1 MVPRPSAMSCLL
13 TRLPLL
19 ALAIALAAPASAQ
32 HALAQATRVV
42 PSGVD
47 QALRLPGQALR
58 DMQELADPLTD
69 ATLRPVIDRAR
80 ESRRLLRRHPDL
92 LDRDPAGDLV
102 MKQRVLAIEPSADAL
117 ARSTGAGF
125 IEVERRHLKELGIQ
139 VVVLRAPA
147 RLDARAAIALL
158 RELDPAGNYEYDHL
172 YLRSAAAS
180 PSVAESAARKAPTG
194 ALPVRVGLLDGGV
207 DSTHPALKR
216 TRIQAWGCDGRR
228 VPDAHGTAVASLLM
242 ADSGGTLYAA
252 DLWCGQP
259 VGGAST
265 GLAQA
270 LAWMAREKVVVINV
284 SLVGPDN
291 ALLRRA
297 VNVLVERGHVLVAA
311 VGNDGPAA
319 LPLYPAAYPGV
330 IGVTAIDRRERPLPE
345 AGRGQQ
351 VDFAAAGSQLRAAA
365 PKGGWVTVRG
375 TSFAAP
381 RVAHLAASHVG
392 ELLPGNADVA
402 VRALGRHA
410 RDAGAP
416 GRDDIFGLGVISR

>member
-1 MVPRPSAMSCLL
+1 M
-13 TRLPLL
+13 
-19 ALAIALAAPASAQ
+19 ALALAAPANAQ
-32 HALAQATRVV
+32 RALAQPARTV
-42 PSGVD
+42 PGVD
-47 QALRLPGQALR
+47 QVLRLPGQALR
-58 DMQELADPLTD
+58 DMQEVADPLTD

-80 ESRRLLRRHPDL
+80 ETRRLLRRHPDL
-92 LDRDPAGDLV
+92 LDRDPAGELV
-102 MKQRVLAIEPSADAL
+102 MKQRVVAIDSSADAL
-117 ARSTGAGF
+117 ARSFAAGF
-125 IEVERRHLKELGIQ
+125 IEAERRDLEELDIR
-139 VVVLRAPA
+139 VVVLQAPA
-147 RLDARAAIALL
+147 KLDTRAAIALL
-158 RELDPAGNYEYDHL
+158 RELDPDGSYDYDHL
-172 YLRSAAAS
+172 YLRSGAVAPSAAEALTATASAPAAS
-180 PSVAESAARKAPTG
+180 
-194 ALPVRVGLLDGGV
+194 VRLGLLDGGV
-207 DSTHPALKR
+207 DSTHPALAKTR
-216 TRIQAWGCDGRR
+216 TQAWGCNGKRL
-228 VPDAHGTAVASLLM
+228 PDAHGTAVASLLM
-242 ADSGGTLYAA
+242 AGSAGTLYAA

-297 VNVLVERGHVLVAA
+297 VNALVERGHVLVAA

-330 IGVTAIDRRERPLPE
+330 IGVTAVDRRQRPLPE

-351 VDFAAAGSQLRAAA
+351 VDFAATGSQLRAAG

-381 RVAHLAASHVG
+381 RVAHLAASHSG
-392 ELLPGNADVA
+392 ELRPGNADA
-402 VRALGRHA
+402 VVQTLGRAA

-416 GRDDIFGLGVISR
+416 GRDDIFGIGILEN

>member
-1 MVPRPSAMSCLL
+1 MVPRPSALSCLL
-13 TRLPLL
+13 SRPALL
-19 ALAIALAAPASAQ
+19 TLVMALAASASAPP
-32 HALAQATRVV
+32 ALAQATRVV

-47 QALRLPGQALR
+47 QVLRLPGQTLR

-102 MKQRVLAIEPSADAL
+102 MKHRVLAIEPSADAL
-117 ARSTGAGF
+117 ARSIGAGF
-125 IEVERRHLKELGIQ
+125 VEVERRNLEELGIQ
-139 VVVLRAPA
+139 VVVLQAPA
-147 RLDARAAIALL
+147 RLDTRAAIALL
-158 RELDPAGNYEYDHL
+158 RELDPTGSYEYDHL
-172 YLRSAAAS
+172 YLRGAAAP
-180 PSVAESAARKAPTG
+180 PSVAESATGKAPTG
-194 ALPVRVGLLDGGV
+194 TPPVRAGLLDGGV
-207 DSTHPALKR
+207 DSAHPALASTR
-216 TRIQAWGCDGRR
+216 TQAWGCNGRR
-228 VPDAHGTAVASLLM
+228 LPDTHGTAVASLLM
-242 ADSGGTLYAA
+242 AGSGGTLYAA

-265 GLAQA
+265 ALAQA

-297 VNVLVERGHVLVAA
+297 VNAMVERGHVLVAA

-330 IGVTAIDRRERPLPE
+330 IGVTAVDRRERPLPE

-351 VDFAAAGSQLRAAA
+351 VDFAAVGSQLRAAG

-381 RVAHLAASHVG
+381 HVAHLAASHVG
-392 ELLPGNADVA
+392 ELRPGNADA
-402 VRALGRHA
+402 VMRALERDA
-410 RDAGAP
+410 RDAGTS
-416 GRDDIFGLGVISR
+416 GRDDIFGWGILEN

>member
-1 MVPRPSAMSCLL
+1 MSCLL
-13 TRLPLL
+13 LRLALL
-19 ALAIALAAPASAQ
+19 ALAVALAAPASAQ
-32 HALAQATRVV
+32 RALAQATRAV
-42 PSGVD
+42 PGVD
-47 QALRLPGQALR
+47 QVLRLPGQALR
-58 DMQELADPLTD
+58 DMQEVADPLTD

-92 LDRDPAGDLV
+92 LDRDPAGELV

-117 ARSTGAGF
+117 ARSVGAGF
-125 IEVERRHLKELGIQ
+125 IEVERRHLEELGIQ
-139 VVVLRAPA
+139 VVVLQPPA
-147 RLDARAAIALL
+147 QLDTRAAIALL
-158 RELDPAGNYEYDHL
+158 RELDPMGSYEYDHL
-172 YLRSAAAS
+172 YLRSGATS
-180 PSVAESAARKAPTG
+180 PSSAESAAAKAPTG
-194 ALPVRVGLLDGGV
+194 ALLVRVGLLDGGV
-207 DSTHPALKR
+207 DSAHPALKSTR
-216 TRIQAWGCDGRR
+216 TQAWGCDGLR

-242 ADSGGTLYAA
+242 AGSGGTLYAA

-265 GLAQA
+265 ALAQA

-297 VNVLVERGHVLVAA
+297 VNAMVERGHVLVAA

-330 IGVTAIDRRERPLPE
+330 IGVTAVDRRERPLPE

-351 VDFAAAGSQLRAAA
+351 VDFAAAGSQLRAAG

-392 ELLPGNADVA
+392 ELRPGNTDAV
-402 VRALGRHA
+402 VRALGRDA
-410 RDAGAP
+410 RDAGTP
-416 GRDDIFGLGVISR
+416 GRDDIFGWGILEN

>member
-1 MVPRPSAMSCLL
+1 MYVLLPRLA
-13 TRLPLL
+13 LL
-19 ALAIALAAPASAQ
+19 ALAIALAAPAGAQ
-32 HALAQATRVV
+32 HALAQATRAV

-47 QALRLPGQALR
+47 QVLRLPGQALR
-58 DMQELADPLTD
+58 DMQDVADPLTD

-92 LDRDPAGDLV
+92 LDRDPAGELV

-117 ARSTGAGF
+117 ARSLSAGF
-125 IEVERRHLKELGIQ
+125 IEVERRNLEELGLQ
-139 VVVLRAPA
+139 VVVLQAPA
-147 RLDARAAIALL
+147 RLDTRAAIALL
-158 RELDPAGNYEYDHL
+158 RELDPAGSYEYDHL
-172 YLRSAAAS
+172 YLRSGLPTPAVAAPTVATASSSAS
-180 PSVAESAARKAPTG
+180 PA
-194 ALPVRVGLLDGGV
+194 RVGLLDGGV
-207 DSTHPALKR
+207 DSAHPALAGTR
-216 TRIQAWGCDGRR
+216 TQAWGCDGRR
-228 VPDAHGTAVASLLM
+228 LPDAHGTAVASLLM
-242 ADSGGTLYAA
+242 AGSGGTLFAA

-265 GLAQA
+265 ALAQA

-297 VNVLVERGHVLVAA
+297 VNAMVERGHVLVAA

-330 IGVTAIDRRERPLPE
+330 IGVTAVDRRERPLPE

-351 VDFAAAGSQLRAAA
+351 VDFAAAGSQLRAAG

-381 RVAHLAASHVG
+381 HVAHLAASHVDG
-392 ELLPGNADVA
+392 LRPGNADAV
-402 VRALGRHA
+402 VRALGRDA

-416 GRDDIFGLGVISR
+416 GRDDVFGLGILEN